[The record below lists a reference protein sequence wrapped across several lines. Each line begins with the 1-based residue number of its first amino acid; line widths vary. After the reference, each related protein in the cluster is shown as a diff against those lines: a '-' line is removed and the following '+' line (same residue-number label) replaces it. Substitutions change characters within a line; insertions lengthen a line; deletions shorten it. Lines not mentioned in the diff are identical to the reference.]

1 MFGEMLARD
10 LRNLILDDGLLLQYV
25 DELLIA
31 SPLYDKCRQN
41 TIRTLNYLA
50 TCRYKV
56 AQKKA
61 QVCKQQVTYLGFV
74 LPQGQRSLLP
84 DRKQVIAGLGTPK
97 TRRQLRVSGNGRILS
112 DLDPEP

>member
-1 MFGEMLARD
+1 MTKG
-10 LRNLILDDGLLLQYV
+10 LRNLILDKGPLRQCMD
-25 DELLIA
+25 DLLIA
-31 SPLYDKCRQN
+31 SPTYKCLQN